1 MKKYIFPVLVLALM
15 TGCGKISE
23 ASEDKPIQV
32 VSGTIEGTTTD
43 NSTTYSDIDKS
54 STALVTTSTNTAGSK
69 ISGTTAVSSKGGS
82 VQTATRASG
91 GSGGVYGTTR
101 SVPVAPKT
109 STNAGSKPITTTT
122 TAQSPSFDPKDFS
135 SIAFEL
141 SEASPNKIEVSR
153 EFSDGRSR
161 SYQVLS
167 VDTAEIQRILEE
179 DPTKSINDLI
189 VRVDY
194 DFDHYP
200 DIFILEK
207 QDELNKAGKYY
218 RYDPVTGTYQSWSEL
233 NSLHFEIKCDET
245 AGTLAI
251 CENKDNE
258 EYEEKIYM
266 WNEHKQLVLRYY
278 THKYSDTEADDI
290 LMEYIAYDENGGVIS
305 RELFDRNGNLIED
318 HNDEGTENE

>member
-23 ASEDKPIQV
+23 VSEDKPVQV
-32 VSGTIEGTTTD
+32 VSGTVEGATKD
-43 NSTTYSDIDKS
+43 NSTTYSDIDEA
-54 STALVTTSTNTAGSK
+54 STASSTTSTNAAGSK
-69 ISGTTAVSSKGGS
+69 ISGTTTTSSKGGS
-82 VQTATRASG
+82 AQTATRASG

-109 STNAGSKPITTTT
+109 STNANSNPNTTTT

-135 SIAFEL
+135 SISFEF
-141 SEASPNKIEVSR
+141 SESTPNKIEVSR

-167 VDTAEIQRILEE
+167 VDTSEIQRILEE
-179 DPTKSINDLI
+179 DPTKSINDFI
-189 VRVDY
+189 VKADF

-200 DIFILEK
+200 DIFIIEK

-218 RYDPVTGTYQSWSEL
+218 RYDPETGTYQSWSEL

-266 WNEHKQLVLRYY
+266 WNEQKQLVLRYY
-278 THKYSDTEADDI
+278 THKYSDVGEDDI
-290 LMEYIAYDENGGVIS
+290 LMEYIAYDENGDVVS

-318 HNDEGTENE
+318 TDNEGTENE